1 MKLEHQKRQELDI
14 KTKKR
19 AIEEALN
26 AAPITKKPKTR
37 PLARQLPRQKAI
49 DASRN
54 AYSPQRKS
62 YFLFASYKNRAGL
75 QHYPQMLP
83 FAPDYSR
90 LDPRLSSWQP
100 HLFVQLP
107 YTTPQAS
114 SRFAHEQGAALA
126 MSTSQSPIPPPIE
139 EALPK

>member
-37 PLARQLPRQKAI
+37 PLVRQLPRQKAI

-62 YFLFASYKNRAGL
+62 YFLLKL
-75 QHYPQMLP
+75 IIKLH
-83 FAPDYSR
+83 
-90 LDPRLSSWQP
+90 
-100 HLFVQLP
+100 
-107 YTTPQAS
+107 
-114 SRFAHEQGAALA
+114 
-126 MSTSQSPIPPPIE
+126 
-139 EALPK
+139 